1 MQKSVATVY
10 IPESWTSDAE
20 HKNSIN
26 FEQVK
31 KEATDLLAKRMQRDK
46 MEVKQITSL
55 VYEGAIW
62 TGYFLV
68 REE

>member
-1 MQKSVATVY
+1 MQKAVATVY
-10 IPESWTSDAE
+10 IPETWTTEAE
-20 HKNSIN
+20 FDTSIN
-26 FEQVK
+26 FEQLK
-31 KEATDLLAKRMQRDK
+31 KDATDLLAKRMQRDN

>member
-1 MQKSVATVY
+1 MQISVAVVY
-10 IPESWTSDAE
+10 IPETWTAD
-20 HKNSIN
+20 ND

-31 KEATDLLAKRMQRDK
+31 KDATDLLAKRMQRDH

-62 TGYFLV
+62 TGYFLA
-68 REE
+68 EEVNNGK

>member
-1 MQKSVATVY
+1 MQKAVATVY
-10 IPESWTSDAE
+10 IPESWTAD
-20 HKNSIN
+20 KDY
-26 FEQVK
+26 EQDK
-31 KEATDLLAKRMQRDK
+31 KAATDLLAKRMQRDH

-68 REE
+68 EEVKDGK

>member
-10 IPESWTSDAE
+10 IPESWATRAE
-20 HKNSIN
+20 FNDSIN
-26 FEQVK
+26 FDQVK
-31 KEATDLLAKRMQRDK
+31 KDATDLLAKRMQRDK

>member
-1 MQKSVATVY
+1 MQKAVATVY
-10 IPESWTSDAE
+10 IPETWATKAE
-20 HKNSIN
+20 FNTSIN

-31 KEATDLLAKRMQRDK
+31 KEATDLLAKRMQRDN